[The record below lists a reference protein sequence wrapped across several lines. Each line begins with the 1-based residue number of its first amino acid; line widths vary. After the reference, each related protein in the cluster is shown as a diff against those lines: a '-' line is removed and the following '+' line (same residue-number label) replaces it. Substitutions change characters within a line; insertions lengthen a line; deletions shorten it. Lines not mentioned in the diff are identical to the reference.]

1 MNSRPASIDDDLPEQ
16 PKVLLV
22 DDDEV
27 NLLLTSIALRERG
40 FAINNGRTEIGVTAV
55 GRAVHGTDGRAE
67 AAVSISLPTARYSR
81 KSLPKLVAA
90 LAVTTADIERTTE
103 EQVPAAA
110 IRDAIA
116 ASFSAGGAVT
126 EEQAQCLAQSIVD
139 SMGLRALNDVGAGA
153 DFSNAS
159 PEVQQQLVEAV
170 SDAAAACDVPVSQ
183 LGG

>member
-1 MNSRPASIDDDLPEQ
+1 MRRHLLPLA
-16 PKVLLV
+16 LL
-22 DDDEV
+22 
-27 NLLLTSIALRERG
+27 A
-40 FAINNGRTEIGVTAV
+40 
-55 GRAVHGTDGRAE
+55 
-67 AAVSISLPTARYSR
+67 
-81 KSLPKLVAA
+81 LVAA
-90 LAVTTADIERTTE
+90 SCGSDDDSSDAGGSTTTADIERTTE

-139 SMGLRALNDVGAGA
+139 SMGLQALNDVGAGA

-170 SDAAAACDVPVSQ
+170 SDAAAACDVPLSQ